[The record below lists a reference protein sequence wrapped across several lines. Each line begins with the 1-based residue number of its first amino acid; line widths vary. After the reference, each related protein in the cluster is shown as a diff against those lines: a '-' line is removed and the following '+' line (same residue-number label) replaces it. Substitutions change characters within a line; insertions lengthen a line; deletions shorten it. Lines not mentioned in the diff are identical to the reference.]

1 MTVSFE
7 GSANSG
13 SDQSDDRS
21 TANLAVIVLAAGQG
35 TRMRSA
41 LPKVLHG
48 FAGRSMLEHV
58 LAATA
63 ALDVARTAVVVGHG
77 REQVTAHLADVAADA
92 VAVVQEEQRG
102 TGHAVRVA
110 LAALDSASAG
120 HSDASQNNA
129 GNNDTGNND
138 AAPSD
143 VSRAGTVLVLPGD
156 APLLTSAALLE
167 LLAIHRATGAAAT
180 LLTSRVTNPTGYGRV
195 LRTADG
201 AVQAVVEDND
211 ATDDQRLVDEVS
223 ALVYAFDADL
233 LREAVRRLG
242 TDNAQGEEYLPDV
255 IGLLRAD
262 GHEVQAVLAPAAE
275 TAGVNDRVQLAA
287 AYRSYNAR
295 IVEGHMRGGVT
306 VYDPATTWI
315 DADVLI
321 EPDVVLWPGVHLQG
335 RSRIGA
341 AAVIGPDTSLR
352 DTSVGARSTVE
363 RSVATAVTIGADC
376 TIGPFAYLRGGAE
389 LAESVK
395 VGTFVEV
402 KNSTIGSGSK
412 VPHLSYVGDAT
423 IGRRSNIGAST
434 VFANYDGVT
443 KNRSEVGDDVRI
455 SSDTTLVAPVSIGN
469 GAYTGAGAVIREDV
483 PADALAV
490 SAGHQRNI
498 ENWASAR
505 RARIADST
513 HPSPAASQFPT
524 VHQPTDTEEQG

>member
-1 MTVSFE
+1 
-7 GSANSG
+7 
-13 SDQSDDRS
+13 
-21 TANLAVIVLAAGQG
+21 
-35 TRMRSA
+35 MRSA
-41 LPKVLHG
+41 RPKVMHG

-63 ALDVARTAVVVGHG
+63 ALDAARTAVVVGHG
-77 REQVTAHLADVAADA
+77 REQVTAHLADVAPDA

-110 LAALDSASAG
+110 LAALDSTPPEQGEQAEQAEQ
-120 HSDASQNNA
+120 ARPE
-129 GNNDTGNND
+129 
-138 AAPSD
+138 AP
-143 VSRAGTVLVLPGD
+143 GTVLVLPGD
-156 APLLTSAALLE
+156 APLLTSATLLE
-167 LLAIHRATGAAAT
+167 LLAIHHATGAAAT
-180 LLTSRVTNPTGYGRV
+180 LLTSRMTDPNGYGRV

-201 AVQAVVEDND
+201 AVQAVVEHKD
-211 ATDDQRLVDEVS
+211 ATDEQRLVDEVS

-233 LREAVRRLG
+233 LRKAVSNLS
-242 TDNAQGEEYLPDV
+242 TDNAQREEYLPDV

-262 GHEVQAVLAPAAE
+262 GHAVHAVLAPAAE
-275 TAGVNDRVQLAA
+275 TAGVNDRVQLGA

-295 IVEGHMRGGVT
+295 IVEGHQRNGVT

-321 EPDVVLWPGVHLQG
+321 ETDVVLWPGVHLQG
-335 RSRIGA
+335 RSRIAA
-341 AAVIGPDTSLR
+341 AAVIGPDTSLH
-352 DTSVGARSTVE
+352 DTSVGARTSVE
-363 RSVATAVTIGADC
+363 RSVAIEVTIGADC

-423 IGRRSNIGAST
+423 IGQRSNIGAST

-443 KNRSEVGDDVRI
+443 KNRSQVGNDVRI
-455 SSDTTLVAPVSIGN
+455 SSDTTLVAPVSIGDR
-469 GAYTGAGAVIREDV
+469 AYTGAGTVVRDDV

-490 SAGHQRNI
+490 SAGRQRNI

-505 RARIADST
+505 RARIASGSMS
-513 HPSPAASQFPT
+513 PSPAADEPAT
-524 VHQPTDTEEQG
+524 VHKPADTEEQG